1 MRSCI
6 FFVLP
11 AIFYIFLDMLDV
23 LVVADVLSHL
33 VLEEK
38 DPEKRWCDAA
48 ILILQLLS
56 SIVCQLN

>member
-11 AIFYIFLDMLDV
+11 AIFYIFLDMFDV

-38 DPEKRWCDAA
+38 DPE
-48 ILILQLLS
+48 
-56 SIVCQLN
+56 